1 MGAKKSKELKLKS
14 NELSEFQKMTY
25 FSNESLISLYDYY
38 RHFSSVEID
47 DGVIDFSEFCMI
59 IKKNDNILTKRI
71 FDTMDVNLDGSINF
85 REFIKFLSVFI
96 NGTIEEQINLSYKI
110 FSNRETKVIEAKTM
124 CEILRDVIASE
135 ESLMNFLD
143 PDLIDFIVKE
153 TFGRIGLSSEEY
165 IDLEKYTIMVEQCP
179 GILSW
184 LRIDLKK
191 IKKENFGKKLKKIGC
206 FN

>member
-14 NELSEFQKMTY
+14 NELTEFQKMTY
-25 FSNESLISLYDYY
+25 FSNDSLTNLYDYY

-71 FDTMDVNLDGSINF
+71 FNTIDVNLDGSINF

-96 NGTIEEQINLSYKI
+96 NGTIEEQIDLSYKI
-110 FSNRETKVIEAKTM
+110 FSNRETKFIEAKTM
-124 CEILRDVIASE
+124 CEILKEVIVTE
-135 ESLMNFLD
+135 KSLADFFD
-143 PDLIDFIVKE
+143 HDSIDFIVKE
-153 TFGRIGLSSEEY
+153 TFGRFGYSSEEY
-165 IDLEKYTIMVEQCP
+165 IDFEKYTIMVEQCP
-179 GILSW
+179 EILTW
-184 LRIDLKK
+184 LRIDLNK
-191 IKKENFGKKLKKIGC
+191 IKTINFAKKLKKTNC